1 MNQSKNAIPDNLL
14 SLLNER
20 LQMLTYLIGKA
31 EKDLKNPPDGT
42 LRMIMS
48 HGSKQYYHC
57 SPGCTHI
64 KYIRQSDAKLPQR
77 IAQRDYAKLTMDT
90 AKKEYRVLT
99 DFVKHYE
106 PDLDSFIA
114 GKLPEYKQELIR
126 HYVESDADFITHW
139 LAIKEKIKSE
149 NITPMQIKYPVNK
162 ENGKI
167 TTERGDYVR
176 SKSEKIL
183 ADKLLLRNIPY
194 SYECPLYIRNFGYL
208 NPDFTVLN
216 VNTRKELYW
225 EHLGKMDDPEY
236 SVNAI
241 LKIESYEQNKIYPGS
256 SLILTYESLSHPFD
270 SALLDGLISEYL
282 I

>member
-1 MNQSKNAIPDNLL
+1 MNQSKNAIPYNLL

-77 IAQRDYAKLTMDT
+77 IAQRDYAKLSMDT

-149 NITPMQIKYPVNK
+149 NITPMQIKYPVNI

-176 SKSEKIL
+176 
-183 ADKLLLRNIPY
+183 
-194 SYECPLYIRNFGYL
+194 
-208 NPDFTVLN
+208 
-216 VNTRKELYW
+216 
-225 EHLGKMDDPEY
+225 
-236 SVNAI
+236 
-241 LKIESYEQNKIYPGS
+241 
-256 SLILTYESLSHPFD
+256 
-270 SALLDGLISEYL
+270 
-282 I
+282 